1 MSRVLTLSVS
11 TIYTLAITLAITLL
25 FMSVAEPAAADRA
38 EITPGS
44 LNLRRFRHPPPFNL

>member
-1 MSRVLTLSVS
+1 MSRVLALSVS

-25 FMSVAEPAAADRA
+25 FMSVAAPAAADRA

-44 LNLRRFRHPPPFNL
+44 LNLRRFRHSPPFNL